1 MRNLKDIILERLVLS
16 KDRNAKLPTIEEFN
30 KACLDYI
37 ERVTNGYPEFEI
49 EMNKLPS
56 YEEYISIYDSDKLPY
71 IDINSN
77 LTPFLRSSGP
87 SYIKSIQYNEDTK
100 TLPIRIYYSS
110 KRDFDIEK
118 IKKHGLQI
126 FRVDINLKQLFEL
139 LDEKDLIELYEYIIT
154 AERK

>member
-30 KACLDYI
+30 NACLDYI
-37 ERVTNGYPEFEI
+37 NRVTRGYPEFKI

-56 YEEYISIYDSDKLPY
+56 YKEDVSIYDSDKLPY
-71 IDINSN
+71 IDIDSK

-87 SYIKSIQYNEDTK
+87 SYIQSIQYNENAK
-100 TLPIRIYYSS
+100 TVPIRIDYCS
-110 KRDFDIEK
+110 KRDVDAEK